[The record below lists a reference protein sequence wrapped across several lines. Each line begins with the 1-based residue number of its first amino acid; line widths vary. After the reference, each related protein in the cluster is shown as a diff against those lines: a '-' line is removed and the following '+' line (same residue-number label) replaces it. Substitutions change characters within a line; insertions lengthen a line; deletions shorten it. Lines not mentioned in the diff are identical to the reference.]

1 MHSCV
6 FLVWIHRFSQFFGSI
21 LWPLSLHSQ
30 DEVKAA
36 QKNSRRPDH
45 VYSKAVRSP
54 KTNRIAKCFDQ
65 RQRFII
71 AALFISEIYPHACC
85 WKWAFSRAM
94 SHNTFFRQTLWSG
107 EWTQGLGPRSNFPWP
122 FVASF
127 LCWLSHLGRG
137 KFDKITTFA
146 DIARENAH
154 FQQHA
159 WGYISLLK
167 INWGVAM
174 IELCLWSKKS
184 AIRWVFGPQTA
195 FE

>member
-6 FLVWIHRFSQFFGSI
+6 FLVWILRFSRFFGSI

-54 KTNRIAKCFDQ
+54 KINRIAKCFDQ

-85 WKWAFSRAM
+85 WKWAFSHAM
-94 SHNTFFRQTLWSG
+94 SHNTFYRQTLWSG

-159 WGYISLLK
+159 GGYISLLK

-184 AIRWVFGPQTA
+184 AIR
-195 FE
+195 